1 MSKTQK
7 YDKGWKVYWYGWF
20 SDADDITEPYIKY
33 LITMMFKTTS
43 LFIKVV
49 CLNNTYNL
57 SLISGAYNDFDFLI

>member
-1 MSKTQK
+1 MTNGGK
-7 YDKGWKVYWYGWF
+7 YTAMGDSL

-43 LFIKVV
+43 SFIKVV

-57 SLISGAYNDFDFLI
+57 SLISGAYNDFDFFI